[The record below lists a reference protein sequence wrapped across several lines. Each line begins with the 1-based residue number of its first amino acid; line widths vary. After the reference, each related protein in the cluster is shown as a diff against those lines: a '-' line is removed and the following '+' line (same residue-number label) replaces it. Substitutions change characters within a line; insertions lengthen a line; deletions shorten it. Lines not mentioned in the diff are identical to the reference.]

1 MLLFARVSFLRHIS
15 CAPSYLFLRRLFAHL
30 FHPSLFHAPQT
41 ILIFTCFAF
50 CCAAITGSPFFSSA
64 VFDSDPPIGS
74 DGGDGS
80 SRGTKTKAPLVD
92 SSLLRFLSAQKK
104 GAAVIDVE
112 DVTSGGPSSDIS
124 SEVAGE
130 TSEITSSV
138 ALEEEETING
148 GADTAA
154 VATTAAATTSSG
166 APVLEP
172 TMASN
177 AVDGQYNAQRVSQDL
192 MAVGAEEEVAAE
204 AGRVVQQHALNR
216 VMRRN
221 VQRFLRERDE
231 VWSATSQAA
240 AATIGAATNGASDD
254 ISDVQRKDAVSAA
267 DATEQI
273 QRSRGL
279 AAVLEELTE
288 AGLTGRDI
296 AAILAHTPSVA
307 FMSASDTLRPILDKT
322 SRLLSD
328 TLKLRK
334 YDARKVL
341 RTCPGLLTGH
351 GSKSAEEVVTLMSS
365 LGVSAKSL
373 GRDKVTLPRLLSRSP
388 AAIFRLT
395 VFLSGRTV
403 RMRPENVGA
412 LIRKPACADLLDA
425 VAPVEPL
432 NRMETSEI
440 MADLDPISL
449 LANNEDRAQAQA
461 LSRRQRVDDAYRTM
475 TDTAATLCRN
485 VGVQNLASMIAAS
498 PGVLLLNMSQ
508 FTSVVDFL
516 TDVGVDED
524 DVPIIM
530 QSYPALIEADLA
542 KLEQTV
548 AYLKALGVKEDSL
561 GGIFRAFP
569 SLLLL
574 DVEKDMMPVVS
585 FLKEIGVVNIGR
597 FIT

>member
-1 MLLFARVSFLRHIS
+1 M
-15 CAPSYLFLRRLFAHL
+15 
-30 FHPSLFHAPQT
+30 
-41 ILIFTCFAF
+41 
-50 CCAAITGSPFFSSA
+50 
-64 VFDSDPPIGS
+64 FDGDPPIGS
-74 DGGDGS
+74 GDGGRDA
-80 SRGTKTKAPLVD
+80 RTKTKTAKAPLVD
-92 SSLLRFLSAQKK
+92 SSLLRFLSAQKR
-104 GAAVIDVE
+104 GAAVIDIE
-112 DVTSGGPSSDIS
+112 EVTANGSVSDDYAA
-124 SEVAGE
+124 VAE
-130 TSEITSSV
+130 TASLSQINSV
-138 ALEEEETING
+138 ALEEDRISG
-148 GADTAA
+148 GQDTAA
-154 VATTAAATTSSG
+154 SVASATTDSTTSA

-172 TMASN
+172 TMASS
-177 AVDGQYNAQRVSQDL
+177 AAAHDGQYNAQRVAQDL
-192 MAVGAEEEVAAE
+192 IDVYGAEKEAAME
-204 AGRVVQQHALNR
+204 AGRVVQQHALDR
-216 VMRRN
+216 AMRRN

-231 VWSATSQAA
+231 VWSAAA
-240 AATIGAATNGASDD
+240 SAVSVSVSAEFTGATTNGALRDASEAQAVETISNSDA
-254 ISDVQRKDAVSAA
+254 S
-267 DATEQI
+267 EQI

-279 AAVLEELTE
+279 AAVLEELAE
-288 AGLTGRDI
+288 AGLTGKDI
-296 AAILAHTPSVA
+296 AAILTHTPSVA
-307 FMSASDTLRPILDKT
+307 FMSASDTLLPILGRT
-322 SRLLSD
+322 FALLSD

-373 GRDKVTLPRLLSRSP
+373 GRDKVALPRLLSRSP
-388 AAIFRLT
+388 AAIFRLA

-403 RMRPENVGA
+403 RMGPENVGA

-432 NRMETSEI
+432 NRMEISEFL
-440 MADLDPISL
+440 ADLDPISL
-449 LANNEDRAQAQA
+449 LANNDDRAQAQA
-461 LSRRQRVDDAYRTM
+461 LLQRQRVDDAYRTM
-475 TDTAATLCRN
+475 TETAATLCHN

-498 PGVLLLNMSQ
+498 PGVLLLDMSQ

-516 TDVGVDED
+516 ADVGVDEE

-542 KLEQTV
+542 NLEQTV
-548 AYLKALGVKEDSL
+548 AYLRSLGVQDDSL

-574 DVEKDMMPVVS
+574 DVEIDMMPVVS

>member
-1 MLLFARVSFLRHIS
+1 MVS
-15 CAPSYLFLRRLFAHL
+15 
-30 FHPSLFHAPQT
+30 
-41 ILIFTCFAF
+41 
-50 CCAAITGSPFFSSA
+50 
-64 VFDSDPPIGS
+64 V
-74 DGGDGS
+74 
-80 SRGTKTKAPLVD
+80 
-92 SSLLRFLSAQKK
+92 
-104 GAAVIDVE
+104 
-112 DVTSGGPSSDIS
+112 
-124 SEVAGE
+124 SE
-130 TSEITSSV
+130 T
-138 ALEEEETING
+138 
-148 GADTAA
+148 
-154 VATTAAATTSSG
+154 
-166 APVLEP
+166 
-172 TMASN
+172 
-177 AVDGQYNAQRVSQDL
+177 
-192 MAVGAEEEVAAE
+192 
-204 AGRVVQQHALNR
+204 
-216 VMRRN
+216 
-221 VQRFLRERDE
+221 
-231 VWSATSQAA
+231 
-240 AATIGAATNGASDD
+240 
-254 ISDVQRKDAVSAA
+254 
-267 DATEQI
+267 TEQI

-307 FMSASDTLRPILDKT
+307 FMSATDTLRPILDKT
-322 SRLLSD
+322 FGLLSD

-341 RTCPGLLTGH
+341 RTCPGLLTSH

-373 GRDKVTLPRLLSRSP
+373 GRDKVALPRLLSRSP

-498 PGVLLLNMSQ
+498 PGVLLLDMSQ

-530 QSYPALIEADLA
+530 QSFPALIEADLA
-542 KLEQTV
+542 KLEETV
-548 AYLKALGVKEDSL
+548 AYLKALGVQENSL

-574 DVEKDMMPVVS
+574 DVQEDMTPVVS
-585 FLKEIGVVNIGR
+585 FLKGIGVVNIGR
-597 FIT
+597 FITRLPPVLGYSVEKELKPKWEYLSQVCKFDYFEVVRFPAYFSYPLERVIKTRYEYLRDIKKAPISLVSVDDVLRFGDVDFATSVAGDKDGGEEFLRYAKQRKESLSSGGKKKRNKRRAGRASQKKKGDDKHRSSEDNTAKR

>member
-1 MLLFARVSFLRHIS
+1 MLMLVLARVSYLRHIM
-15 CAPSYLFLRRLFAHL
+15 CPKFLRRLFAH
-30 FHPSLFHAPQT
+30 PSLFSHT
-41 ILIFTCFAF
+41 SHNLIVAHFAS
-50 CCAAITGSPFFSSA
+50 CAAITGSPFFSSA

-74 DGGDGS
+74 GDNGDGS

-104 GAAVIDVE
+104 GAAVIDIE
-112 DVTSGGPSSDIS
+112 DVTSGGSSS
-124 SEVAGE
+124 GSVEMEEA
-130 TSEITSSV
+130 SAQMSSV
-138 ALEEEETING
+138 AVEKERING
-148 GADTAA
+148 GDADTAA
-154 VATTAAATTSSG
+154 AVATAATTRTISSG

-192 MAVGAEEEVAAE
+192 MAIGAEEEVAAE
-204 AGRVVQQHALNR
+204 AGRAVQQHALNR

-240 AATIGAATNGASDD
+240 SAATNGATTNGVSN
-254 ISDVQRKDAVSAA
+254 DVQKKDVVSVSET
-267 DATEQI
+267 TEQI

-307 FMSASDTLRPILDKT
+307 VMSATDTLRPILDKT
-322 SRLLSD
+322 FGLLSD

-373 GRDKVTLPRLLSRSP
+373 GRDKVALPRLLSRSP

-498 PGVLLLNMSQ
+498 PGVLLLDMSQ

-530 QSYPALIEADLA
+530 QSFPALIEADLA
-542 KLEQTV
+542 KLEETV
-548 AYLKALGVKEDSL
+548 AYLKALGVQENSL

-574 DVEKDMMPVVS
+574 DVQEDMTPVVS
-585 FLKEIGVVNIGR
+585 FLKGIGVVNIGR

>member
-1 MLLFARVSFLRHIS
+1 MFA
-15 CAPSYLFLRRLFAHL
+15 
-30 FHPSLFHAPQT
+30 HPSLFYHHHYPPTALT
-41 ILIFTCFAF
+41 RIG
-50 CCAAITGSPFFSSA
+50 AAVTGGPFFSSA
-64 VFDSDPPIGS
+64 VFDSDPPESSSSS
-74 DGGDGS
+74 DAPAL
-80 SRGTKTKAPLVD
+80 KTPKAPLVD

-104 GAAVIDVE
+104 GAVASGSAAVIDIE
-112 DVTSGGPSSDIS
+112 DMARRS
-124 SEVAGE
+124 
-130 TSEITSSV
+130 
-138 ALEEEETING
+138 
-148 GADTAA
+148 AA
-154 VATTAAATTSSG
+154 EATAAAAVMGSSSPPQTTSASSDETEG
-166 APVLEP
+166 GKTIINDGSDAADSSSAPVLEP
-172 TMASN
+172 TMASS
-177 AVDGQYNAQRVSQDL
+177 AVEGQHYNAQRVSQDL
-192 MAVGAEEEVAAE
+192 MVLGAEEEVALE

-231 VWSATSQAA
+231 VWTASTM
-240 AATIGAATNGASDD
+240 TNGAASSTGDD
-254 ISDVQRKDAVSAA
+254 QRIQEASSLESGTA
-267 DATEQI
+267 EPM

-296 AAILAHTPSVA
+296 AAVLAHTPSVA
-307 FMSASDTLRPILDKT
+307 FMSASDTLRPILDQT
-322 SRLLSD
+322 FGLLSD

-351 GSKSAEEVVTLMSS
+351 GSKSAVEVVTLMSS
-365 LGVSAKSL
+365 LGASAKSL
-373 GRDKVTLPRLLSRSP
+373 GRDKVALPRLLSRSP

-395 VFLSGRTV
+395 VFLCGSTV

-432 NRMETSEI
+432 NRMETPES
-440 MADLDPISL
+440 MADLDPIAL
-449 LANNEDRAQAQA
+449 LTSNDDRVQAQAQ
-461 LSRRQRVDDAYRTM
+461 LRRERVDDAYRTM

-498 PGVLLLNMSQ
+498 PGVLLLDTSQ

-516 TDVGVDED
+516 TDIGVDED

-530 QSYPALIEADLA
+530 QSYPALIDADLPM
-542 KLEQTV
+542 LEQTV
-548 AYLKALGVKEDSL
+548 AYLKSLGVQENSL

-585 FLKEIGVVNIGR
+585 FLERIGVVNIGR

>member
-1 MLLFARVSFLRHIS
+1 MQYSSPPTCSLTHHFFTPHTTNWIITYVALR
-15 CAPSYLFLRRLFAHL
+15 
-30 FHPSLFHAPQT
+30 
-41 ILIFTCFAF
+41 
-50 CCAAITGSPFFSSA
+50 AAIPGSPFFSSA

-74 DGGDGS
+74 GDGDGGSGGGVS
-80 SRGTKTKAPLVD
+80 ARTKTKSKAPLVD

-104 GAAVIDVE
+104 GAATVIDVE
-112 DVTSGGPSSDIS
+112 DVTTNGGSSLEIS
-124 SEVAGE
+124 SENAGE
-130 TSEITSSV
+130 SLEIMSSV
-138 ALEEEETING
+138 AVEEERISG
-148 GADTAA
+148 GADTPAAA
-154 VATTAAATTSSG
+154 VATTSATTSSG
-166 APVLEP
+166 APVLGP

-177 AVDGQYNAQRVSQDL
+177 AVDDGQYNAQRVAQDL
-192 MAVGAEEEVAAE
+192 MAIGAEEEGAAE
-204 AGRVVQQHALNR
+204 AGRVVQQQALNR

-240 AATIGAATNGASDD
+240 TTNGVSYDN
-254 ISDVQRKDAVSAA
+254 SDVTQRKDVASAS
-267 DATEQI
+267 DTTEQRI

-279 AAVLEELTE
+279 AAVLKELTE

-296 AAILAHTPSVA
+296 AAILTHTPSVA
-307 FMSASDTLRPILDKT
+307 FMSTTDTLRPILDKT
-322 SRLLSD
+322 FGLLSD

-373 GRDKVTLPRLLSRSP
+373 GRDKVALPRLLSRSP

-449 LANNEDRAQAQA
+449 LANSDDRAQAQA

-475 TDTAATLCRN
+475 TETAATLCRN

-498 PGVLLLNMSQ
+498 PGVLLLDMSQ

-516 TDVGVDED
+516 TDAGVDED

-542 KLEQTV
+542 KLEETV
-548 AYLKALGVKEDSL
+548 AYLKALGVQENSL

-574 DVEKDMMPVVS
+574 DVQEDMTPVVS

>member
-1 MLLFARVSFLRHIS
+1 MQHT
-15 CAPSYLFLRRLFAHL
+15 
-30 FHPSLFHAPQT
+30 QT
-41 ILIFTCFAF
+41 PFVNL
-50 CCAAITGSPFFSSA
+50 AAIPGAPFFSSA
-64 VFDSDPPIGS
+64 VFDGDPPIGG
-74 DGGDGS
+74 DGGDA
-80 SRGTKTKAPLVD
+80 RTQTKAKTAKAPLVD

-104 GAAVIDVE
+104 GAAVIDIE
-112 DVTSGGPSSDIS
+112 EVTTANGSVSDNAAA
-124 SEVAGE
+124 VAE
-130 TSEITSSV
+130 TASKMSAV
-138 ALEEEETING
+138 ALEEDRISG
-148 GADTAA
+148 GQDTAA
-154 VATTAAATTSSG
+154 SAAPADTTTDTTSG

-172 TMASN
+172 TLASS
-177 AVDGQYNAQRVSQDL
+177 AAHDGQYNAQRVAQDL
-192 MAVGAEEEVAAE
+192 VDVYGAEENAAAE

-216 VMRRN
+216 AMRRN

-231 VWSATSQAA
+231 VWSASASASVSAEFTG
-240 AATIGAATNGASDD
+240 ATTNGALGDVSEVQTVETISTSDA
-254 ISDVQRKDAVSAA
+254 S
-267 DATEQI
+267 EQI

-279 AAVLEELTE
+279 AAVLEELAE
-288 AGLTGRDI
+288 AGLTGKDM
-296 AAILAHTPSVA
+296 AAILTHTPSVA
-307 FMSASDTLRPILDKT
+307 FMSASDTLRPIVERT
-322 SRLLSD
+322 FALLSG

-373 GRDKVTLPRLLSRSP
+373 GRDKVALPRLLSRSP
-388 AAIFRLT
+388 AAIFRLA

-449 LANNEDRAQAQA
+449 LANNDDRAQAQA
-461 LSRRQRVDDAYRTM
+461 LLRRQRVDDAYRTM
-475 TDTAATLCRN
+475 TETAATLCRN
-485 VGVQNLASMIAAS
+485 VGVQNLASMIAPS
-498 PGVLLLNMSQ
+498 PGVLLLDMTQ

-516 TDVGVDED
+516 ADVGVNED

-542 KLEQTV
+542 NLEQTV
-548 AYLKALGVKEDSL
+548 TYLRSLGVQEDSL

-574 DVEKDMMPVVS
+574 DVETDMMPVVS

>member
-1 MLLFARVSFLRHIS
+1 M
-15 CAPSYLFLRRLFAHL
+15 
-30 FHPSLFHAPQT
+30 
-41 ILIFTCFAF
+41 
-50 CCAAITGSPFFSSA
+50 
-64 VFDSDPPIGS
+64 FDGDPPIGS
-74 DGGDGS
+74 GDGGRDA
-80 SRGTKTKAPLVD
+80 RTKTKTAKAPLVD
-92 SSLLRFLSAQKK
+92 SSLLRFLSAQKR
-104 GAAVIDVE
+104 GAAVIDIE
-112 DVTSGGPSSDIS
+112 EVTANGSVSDDYAA
-124 SEVAGE
+124 VAE
-130 TSEITSSV
+130 TASLSQINSV
-138 ALEEEETING
+138 ALEEDRISG
-148 GADTAA
+148 GKDVAA
-154 VATTAAATTSSG
+154 SVASATTDSATSG

-172 TMASN
+172 TMASS
-177 AVDGQYNAQRVSQDL
+177 AAAHDGQYNAQRVAQDL
-192 MAVGAEEEVAAE
+192 IDVYGAEKEAAME
-204 AGRVVQQHALNR
+204 AGRVVQQHALDR
-216 VMRRN
+216 AMRRN

-231 VWSATSQAA
+231 VWSASAEFTG
-240 AATIGAATNGASDD
+240 ATTNGALRDASEAQAVETISNSDA
-254 ISDVQRKDAVSAA
+254 S
-267 DATEQI
+267 EQI

-279 AAVLEELTE
+279 AAVLEELAE
-288 AGLTGRDI
+288 AGLTGKDI
-296 AAILAHTPSVA
+296 AAILTHTPSVA
-307 FMSASDTLRPILDKT
+307 FMSASDTLLPILGRT
-322 SRLLSD
+322 FALLSD

-373 GRDKVTLPRLLSRSP
+373 GRDKVALPRLLSRSP
-388 AAIFRLT
+388 AAIFRLA

-432 NRMETSEI
+432 NRMEISEFL
-440 MADLDPISL
+440 ADLDPISL
-449 LANNEDRAQAQA
+449 LANNDDRVQAQA
-461 LSRRQRVDDAYRTM
+461 LLRRQRVDDAYRTM
-475 TDTAATLCRN
+475 TETAATLCHN

-498 PGVLLLNMSQ
+498 PGVLLLDMSQ

-516 TDVGVDED
+516 ADVGVDEE

-542 KLEQTV
+542 NLEQTV
-548 AYLKALGVKEDSL
+548 AYLRSLGVQDDSL

-574 DVEKDMMPVVS
+574 DVEIDMMPVVS